1 MKETENWAQAISI
14 PNEDVV
20 EGYYVCRQHLE
31 SLASHFRTIITHPSH
46 SLPFLQIG
54 RLVKVKHQT
63 TDFGWGVILG
73 YRKTNIIRVR
83 SPTCFA
89 HKLWFADAFYS
100 PTLTLKNSYRHMKNI
115 LLTLFSTEI
124 GRAHV

>member
-1 MKETENWAQAISI
+1 MLSLADEPHYLVEMRETEDLAQAMPI

-20 EGYYVCRQHLE
+20 EDYYVCRQHLE

-83 SPTCFA
+83 SPNCFA
-89 HKLWFADAFYS
+89 YKL
-100 PTLTLKNSYRHMKNI
+100 
-115 LLTLFSTEI
+115 
-124 GRAHV
+124 